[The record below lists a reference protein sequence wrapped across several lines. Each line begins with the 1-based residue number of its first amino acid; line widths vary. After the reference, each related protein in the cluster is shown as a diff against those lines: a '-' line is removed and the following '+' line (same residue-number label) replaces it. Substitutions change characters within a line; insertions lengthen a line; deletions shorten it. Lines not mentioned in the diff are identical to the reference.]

1 MDTFKRGKVDETDWE
16 RILAQGKVDWVAGAK
31 QQIGMI
37 ISKQYATLNEAF
49 YDITQGD
56 NKLLFS
62 AFKVWAEKKK
72 VFSGFVPNEDILKN
86 LFSAM
91 DAHKKGYLVEK
102 DFISVFGPFNW
113 KAEQTKEFVEKLKS
127 KFKSS

>member
-49 YDITQGD
+49 SDITQGD

-102 DFISVFGPFNW
+102 DFI
-113 KAEQTKEFVEKLKS
+113 
-127 KFKSS
+127 